1 MAWYDG
7 LVFRSQKSIKTK
19 GDLYYRCLKA
29 YRSKTKDSIHSRDVA
44 TLSMVSPNR
53 FSSFLNGQWEDIPE
67 ENFLKALE
75 CIKLPY
81 EQFKS
86 LAKKSAIPSMGI
98 YAPVST
104 GDTSL
109 QPKPHEEARTTQVIP
124 QAPLPKKI
132 ERKPE
137 VKKVK
142 KLQIINHV
150 LEGFLAVTDAD
161 GNIHLYENT
170 PETAK
175 LLKKAKWTYVA
186 PADEVG
192 GKVVARAS
200 IL

>member
-44 TLSMVSPNR
+44 TLAMVSPNR

-67 ENFLKALE
+67 ESFLKALG
-75 CIKLPY
+75 CIKLSY

-98 YAPVST
+98 YAPLPTEKAPSQTNPREEVKT
-104 GDTSL
+104 L
-109 QPKPHEEARTTQVIP
+109 QATPKAV
-124 QAPLPKKI
+124 LPKKI

-150 LEGFLAVTDAD
+150 LEGFLSLIDVD

-170 PETAK
+170 PETIK
-175 LLKKAKWTYVA
+175 LLKKAKWAYVA